1 MVLLEGGWLMVFGW
15 PHAWCLSSLKFG
27 KVNAKTSSDCWRVFV
42 VMGESAGLKWLIAT
56 WLELVEKCLGS
67 LQFGCALV
75 LVG

>member
-1 MVLLEGGWLMVFGW
+1 MVFGW

-27 KVNAKTSSDCWRVFV
+27 KVNAKYFFRLLARVR
-42 VMGESAGLKWLIAT
+42 GDGGKCRTKRLIAT

>member
-42 VMGESAGLKWLIAT
+42 VMGESAGLK
-56 WLELVEKCLGS
+56 G
-67 LQFGCALV
+67 
-75 LVG
+75 